1 MFLHT
6 RVLVIIQP
14 SVAIKPLFFNALK
27 HFVKKFPQA
36 PENWSYA
43 RDVLWSYAE
52 DVCQECMKT
61 AIALKFFGCRE
72 KRIKYLSF

>member
-14 SVAIKPLFFNALK
+14 SVAIKPLFFATPLK

-43 RDVLWSYAE
+43 RNVL
-52 DVCQECMKT
+52 CRGCMPGMYENRNRFEVFWLPRK
-61 AIALKFFGCRE
+61 A
-72 KRIKYLSF
+72 Y